1 MLIRSIILLLCLLGA
16 VEIWRSRP
24 LDIGYSKIVHSGLP
38 QRQFLMNGDSITT
51 WSGCR
56 ATNLYSVAAVNKS
69 YLRSCF
75 RFSCLL
81 QAGRMANVDY
91 VLAGSIDA
99 VGKSVLIGW
108 RLVDTRSGKDD
119 QVSATVVPYEEHS
132 LELTV
137 NNSLKKFLSEWS
149 ENTGNTDWFHASLK
163 SRTVAGIEN
172 EKNEDE

>member
-1 MLIRSIILLLCLLGA
+1 MLVRSTILLLCLLGA

-38 QRQFLMNGDSITT
+38 HKQFLMNGDSITI

-56 ATNLYSVAAVNKS
+56 ATNLNTIAPVRKAI
-69 YLRSCF
+69 LRSCF
-75 RFSCLL
+75 RLPCLI
-81 QAGRMANVDY
+81 QAGRMADVDY

-99 VGKSVLIGW
+99 IGKSVLIGW

-132 LELTV
+132 LETTV
-137 NNSLKKFLSEWS
+137 NNSLKEFLSEWS
-149 ENTGNTDWFHASLK
+149 ENTGNTDWIHASLK
-163 SRTVAGIEN
+163 SRTMAGIEN
-172 EKNEDE
+172 EKK